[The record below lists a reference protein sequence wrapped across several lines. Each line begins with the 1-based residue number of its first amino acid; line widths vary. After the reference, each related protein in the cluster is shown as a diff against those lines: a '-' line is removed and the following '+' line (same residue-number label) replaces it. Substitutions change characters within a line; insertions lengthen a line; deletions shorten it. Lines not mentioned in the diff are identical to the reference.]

1 MTELYFWLSALTV
14 GLVLLRTLPAEKLSA
29 ANKKIREH
37 IPGIL
42 PTVLYVLAGVFLFA
56 GVYMLCLVLS
66 APTWL
71 SYILSGS
78 VIGVFIGLIPL
89 VDKKHSK

>member
-14 GLVLLRTLPAEKLSA
+14 GLVLLRTLPAEKLSG
-29 ANKKIREH
+29 ANKKIRERL
-37 IPGIL
+37 PGIL
-42 PTVLYVLAGVFLFA
+42 PTVLYILAGIFIFA

-66 APTWL
+66 APAWL

-78 VIGVFIGLIPL
+78 VIGAFIGLIPL
-89 VDKKHSK
+89 VDTRHSK

>member
-1 MTELYFWLSALTV
+1 MTELYFWLSALIV
-14 GLVLLRTLPAEKLSA
+14 GLVLLRTLPAEKLA
-29 ANKKIREH
+29 RTNKKIRER

-42 PTVLYVLAGVFLFA
+42 PTVLYILTAIFIFA

-78 VIGVFIGLIPL
+78 VIGTFIGLIPL
-89 VDKKHSK
+89 VDSRHSK

>member
-14 GLVLLRTLPAEKLSA
+14 GLVLLRALPAEKLKA
-29 ANKKIREH
+29 TNRKIRERL
-37 IPGIL
+37 PGIL
-42 PTVLYVLAGVFLFA
+42 PTVLYVLTGIFLFA

-78 VIGVFIGLIPL
+78 VIGTFIGLIPM
-89 VDKKHSK
+89 VDSRHSK